1 MKKQR
6 ITAKIAAALV
16 AAATILG
23 VSACGASGAS
33 QQSGSSDEIL
43 YGGDSGSP
51 TFVRNFNPFS
61 TSKRTG
67 TNFIYEPLQVVNVID
82 GTSTPFLATGDKV
95 VNPRTVE
102 YTIRNGV
109 KWSDGQAFTAKD
121 VVYTFNLI
129 KKNAALDTLGVW
141 QHIASVDES
150 GNTVTFHLQSDDVPA
165 ASIISQQTIVPEH
178 IWSKISDPLKYT
190 DDNPVGTGP
199 FELGSFT
206 PNQYT
211 LKKNNDYWQAN
222 KVAIK
227 TIVVPASNKQ
237 LDLVNKGYDWAYSY
251 MTNVDKTW
259 VGANKQ
265 HNHYWFPPGGTV
277 SLFPNLTKAPFNN
290 VDFRQGLNY
299 AIDRSAIANDAEEGY
314 VKGATQTGLL
324 LPNQEKWVDSS
335 IPNQGKI
342 SQNTTKAL
350 AYFAKAGYTTRDGKL
365 VDSSGKQLTLNIT
378 VPSGYTD
385 WLRGVQTLQSQLGKL
400 GISVKLTQ
408 PQPAAYTQAQNNGD
422 FDLIV
427 SSFGGTGDVFQDYNN
442 LLNSQF
448 ALPVGQ
454 STTANFERYKND
466 KADALLNQLKATSD
480 EATQKQ
486 IVDSLQQVVYNDVPV
501 IGMFY
506 GGLWGLFST
515 KNFTGWPSA
524 QNPYAAPTTWTANVL
539 KIVTTVKKA

>member
-95 VNPRTVE
+95 VNPRTIE

>member
-16 AAATILG
+16 AAATIFG

>member
-16 AAATILG
+16 AAATIFG

-95 VNPRTVE
+95 VNPRTIE

-129 KKNAALDTLGVW
+129 KKNTALDTLGVW

-427 SSFGGTGDVFQDYNN
+427 SSFGGTGNVFQDYNN

>member
-95 VNPRTVE
+95 VNPRTIE

-486 IVDSLQQVVYNDVPV
+486 IVDSLQQVIYNDVPV

>member
-16 AAATILG
+16 AAATIFG

-95 VNPRTVE
+95 VNPRTIE

-427 SSFGGTGDVFQDYNN
+427 SSFGGTGNVFQDYNN